1 MLSNI
6 HLPHV
11 LKQKFS
17 VQLES
22 TFWQG
27 NKTINAWYKMFN
39 THATGIQG
47 NKIHMEILAYN
58 SAFCFGEGVEQ

>member
-1 MLSNI
+1 
-6 HLPHV
+6 
-11 LKQKFS
+11 
-17 VQLES
+17 
-22 TFWQG
+22 
-27 NKTINAWYKMFN
+27 MFN